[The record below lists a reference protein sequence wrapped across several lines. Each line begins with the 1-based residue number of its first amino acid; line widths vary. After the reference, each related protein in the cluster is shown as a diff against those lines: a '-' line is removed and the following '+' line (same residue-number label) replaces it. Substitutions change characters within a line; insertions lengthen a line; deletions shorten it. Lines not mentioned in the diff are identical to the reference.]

1 MSSSFITAAVL
12 LFVAVVLGCQGAW
25 EWWNSR
31 HGAVARRLQAR
42 LEALATGGEARK
54 ETLSILKSRR
64 LSNSSL
70 LDRMLSVTPGIRAL
84 DAFIMQAGMRWSV
97 MEFLGLCAGF
107 ALAGFAGVW
116 LLHLSL
122 MAALATGVIGA
133 LLPVLHVRRRR
144 ARRLLRFEHQLP
156 EVCDMLVRALRS
168 GHAFSGAIDLVGTQ
182 FAEPAGGEFRIAFD
196 EINYG
201 LSLNDALT
209 ALANR
214 MPVSDLRYL
223 VIAVLIQR
231 ETGGNLAKLLEG
243 IASLVRERFRLFDKV
258 RVLSA
263 EGKLSAWVLS
273 LLPFGTAALIS
284 AGNPSFL
291 AVLWTDPTGLLLLQI
306 AAVEMVLGI
315 IWTRRIA
322 RIRV

>member
-1 MSSSFITAAVL
+1 
-12 LFVAVVLGCQGAW
+12 
-25 EWWNSR
+25 
-31 HGAVARRLQAR
+31 
-42 LEALATGGEARK
+42 
-54 ETLSILKSRR
+54 
-64 LSNSSL
+64 
-70 LDRMLSVTPGIRAL
+70 
-84 DAFIMQAGMRWSV
+84 
-97 MEFLGLCAGF
+97 
-107 ALAGFAGVW
+107 
-116 LLHLSL
+116 
-122 MAALATGVIGA
+122 
-133 LLPVLHVRRRR
+133 
-144 ARRLLRFEHQLP
+144 
-156 EVCDMLVRALRS
+156 MLVRALRS

-231 ETGGNLAKLLEG
+231 ETGGNLAELLEG

-291 AVLWTDPTGLLLLQI
+291 AVLWTD
-306 AAVEMVLGI
+306 
-315 IWTRRIA
+315 
-322 RIRV
+322 